1 MYKDAAKTPCLQVIF
16 SQVHCCTSAKKLP
29 HLEYQSRRN
38 NFFQLNVDDDGFHLD
53 EVHEDFHLDEVH
65 EDVSEALHVVSPA
78 LLDAEVGVD
87 RRVSSCARQVLVFSE
102 QIEV

>member
-1 MYKDAAKTPCLQVIF
+1 MLYKW
-16 SQVHCCTSAKKLP
+16 KKLP

-38 NFFQLNVDDDGFHLD
+38 NFFQLNVDNDGFHLD
-53 EVHEDFHLDEVH
+53 EVHEDFHLDEVHEDFYLDEVHEDFYLDEVH